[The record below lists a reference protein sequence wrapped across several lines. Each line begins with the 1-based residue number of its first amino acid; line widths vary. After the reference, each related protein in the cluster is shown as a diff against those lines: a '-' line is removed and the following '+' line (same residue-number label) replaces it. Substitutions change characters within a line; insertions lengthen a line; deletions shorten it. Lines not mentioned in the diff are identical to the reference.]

1 VNFIIALVTVYTL
14 DKARNGAIVAVMEI
28 LTNIDLARLVTF
40 AAVALI
46 VGGIATIL
54 TLKIAKLFAFM
65 IEEIDYKIISMLIML
80 FIIGLAFYFSGFTG
94 LLVLLISTAIG
105 IVPQIT
111 GACRSNAMG
120 CLLLPVIVFYL
131 L

>member
-1 VNFIIALVTVYTL
+1 
-14 DKARNGAIVAVMEI
+14 MEI
-28 LTNIDLARLVTF
+28 LANIDLARLVTF

-54 TLKIAKLFAFM
+54 TLKTAKLFAFM

-80 FIIGLAFYFSGFTG
+80 FIIGLAFYFSGSIG

-120 CLLLPVIVFYL
+120 CLLLPVIAFYL